1 VNSLTLSSGQFE
13 AKVLP
18 HLDAA
23 YNLARWLVRDEH
35 CAQDLVQEA
44 YLKALRYFASF
55 RGGDARPWLLG
66 IVRNTCYTWLAD
78 QKRAGKLLE
87 FRDDLD
93 AGDDGQEWV
102 SPQNGPEESLIKKDE
117 RTALHNAIEA
127 LPIAFR
133 EVLILREIEDMSY
146 ESIADILQVPMG
158 TVMSRLSRAR
168 ALLRQTLGG
177 ASQRISNGH

>member
-23 YNLARWLVRDEH
+23 YNLARWLVRDDH
-35 CAQDLVQEA
+35 CAQDLVQDA

-55 RGGDARPWLLG
+55 RGDDARPWLLG
-66 IVRNTCYTWLAD
+66 IVRNTCYTWLGD
-78 QKRAGKLLE
+78 QKRTGKLLE
-87 FRDDLD
+87 FRDDMEAADD
-93 AGDDGQEWV
+93 AQEWV
-102 SPQNGPEESLIKKDE
+102 SPQDGPEDSLIKKDE

-146 ESIADILQVPMG
+146 ESIADILQVPIG

-168 ALLRQTLGG
+168 ALLRHALGG
-177 ASQRISNGH
+177 ASQRISNAN